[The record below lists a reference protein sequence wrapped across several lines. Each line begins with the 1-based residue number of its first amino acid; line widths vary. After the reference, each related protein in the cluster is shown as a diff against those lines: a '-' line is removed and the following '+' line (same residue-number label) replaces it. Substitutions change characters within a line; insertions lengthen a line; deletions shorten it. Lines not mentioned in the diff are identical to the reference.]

1 VADQPTRGRPSE
13 SGESRAARRRALD
26 RPKLID
32 RILDYPYSRLFGL
45 KGKLVIVAIVLIGL
59 VVKFVTGINTVTVDP
74 TTCELGWAD
83 EIYRVTHKQRVVAN
97 SQRELGRLTGEKQ
110 TVLWAIQA
118 GRDPF
123 PSKAGGNVAR
133 IQRIDKDKFFWRSY
147 AGNLEKDL
155 AAISACL
162 QRLST
167 SGID

>member
-1 VADQPTRGRPSE
+1 M
-13 SGESRAARRRALD
+13 
-26 RPKLID
+26 
-32 RILDYPYSRLFGL
+32 
-45 KGKLVIVAIVLIGL
+45 
-59 VVKFVTGINTVTVDP
+59 VTGIATVTLDP
-74 TTCELGWAD
+74 MTCALAWSD
-83 EIYRVTHKQRVVAN
+83 TLYRYTHEQRVVAN
-97 SQRELGRLTGEKQ
+97 TRRELNRLTGEKQ

>member
-1 VADQPTRGRPSE
+1 MADQPTRGRPSE

-32 RILDYPYSRLFGL
+32 RILDYPYRRLFGL
-45 KGKLVIVAIVLIGL
+45 KGKLVITAIVLIGL
-59 VVKFVTGINTVTVDP
+59 VAKFVAGINTVTVDP
-74 TTCELGWAD
+74 MTCELSWAD

-97 SQRELGRLTGEKQ
+97 SQRDLSRMIGEKQ

-123 PSKAGGNVAR
+123 PSEAGGNVAR

-147 AGNLEKDL
+147 AGNLEKEIL
-155 AAISACL
+155 AISACL